1 MYRVLKFGGSSVAH
15 AERIKNIITI
25 LKQYYADRQG
35 LVLVFSAFGG
45 ITDVLIE
52 LCYKASQ
59 GDISYLQLFEEYKK
73 RHETTIDELFGE
85 ADASEIKELIR
96 GNHETLQDLL
106 HGIFLIR
113 EVSARTSDLVLSFG
127 ERNANTIIASAFSVH
142 GIPSVFTDA
151 RKLIVTTSD
160 FGQAKVIFERTNE
173 KIKNYISGLDGKI
186 PVITGFIGSDEHGLT
201 TTLGRGGSDYTASIF
216 AAALDAEELEIWTD
230 VDGVLTAD
238 PRKVKKA
245 FTLQHLSYSEA
256 MEMSHFGAKVIYP
269 PTILPACQKSIPIII
284 KNTFNPEFSGTRI
297 TNTTESSD
305 KSPMKGISS
314 LNNIC
319 LINLQGSGLMGIPG
333 IASRLFSVL
342 AREKINIILITQASS
357 EYSIS
362 LAVESKDQ
370 QKAVSAIEAEFSKEI
385 REGSVL
391 PVIAE
396 PDLCVIAVIGEKMRH
411 VPGISGKLFNA
422 LGKNGIN
429 VMAIAQGSS
438 ELNISFVVN
447 KRDEVKALNA
457 IHDSFFLSDLK
468 RVHLFVTGTG
478 LIGSTLLKQIGQ
490 QKTFLQN
497 EMHLDI
503 IVAGLANSKKMF
515 LDENGINISIWEDI
529 LEKNGSDTDMNVFIQ
544 EMKEKNL
551 PYSIF
556 IDNTASKYIPSF
568 YHIILA
574 GNISVC
580 TPNKVAASSPLVE
593 YKALKQLAKDKMV
606 HLLFETNVGA
616 GLPVLSTMRNLIL
629 SGDTLLKI
637 EGVLSGSLSY
647 IFNTYQ
653 PGQSFTDLVFQ
664 AKELGY
670 TEPDPRDDLSG
681 MDVKRK
687 IMILAREGGFDIEE
701 GDVSVEPILS
711 EHCMSA
717 PDVNSFFERLKEEE
731 YILSRQAESANKDN
745 KYFRYIAS
753 FENGKIHIS
762 LQQVQQNSPF
772 VSLAG
777 SDNMIVFTTERYK
790 ERPLVIKGPGAGA
803 EVTAAGLFAE
813 IIAAGQ

>member
-52 LCYKASQ
+52 LCYKASE

-85 ADASEIKELIR
+85 ADSSEIKELIR
-96 GNHETLQDLL
+96 GNHETLHDLL

-127 ERNANTIIASAFSVH
+127 ERNANAIIAAAFSTE

-151 RKLIVTTSD
+151 RNLITTNSD
-160 FGQAKVIFERTNE
+160 FGQAKVIFEKTNE
-173 KIKNYISGLDGKI
+173 QIKNYISDLDGKI
-186 PVITGFIGSDEHGLT
+186 PVITGFVGSDEHGLT

-269 PTILPACQKSIPIII
+269 PTILPACRKSIPIII
-284 KNTFNPEFSGTRI
+284 KNTFNPVFSGTRI

-385 REGSVL
+385 GEGSVL

-447 KRDEVKALNA
+447 KKDEVKALNA

-478 LIGSTLLKQIGQ
+478 LIGSTLLKQIEQ

-515 LDENGINISIWEDI
+515 LDENGINISLWQDI
-529 LEKNGSDTDMNVFIQ
+529 LEKNGSDTDMDVFIQ
-544 EMKEKNL
+544 KMKEKNL
-551 PYSIF
+551 PNSIF

-647 IFNTYQ
+647 IFNTYE
-653 PGQSFTDLVFQ
+653 PGQSFTELVYR
-664 AKELGY
+664 AGELGY

-687 IMILAREGGFDIEE
+687 IMILAREGGFDVEE
-701 GDVSVEPILS
+701 GDVSIEPILS

-717 PDVNSFFERLKEEE
+717 PDVNSFFDRLKEEE
-731 YILSRQAESANKDN
+731 YILSGQAESAKKEN
-745 KYFRYIAS
+745 KYLRYIAS

>member
-1 MYRVLKFGGSSVAH
+1 MYCVLKFGGSSVAH

-45 ITDVLIE
+45 ITDILIE
-52 LCYKASQ
+52 LCYKASE

-73 RHETTIDELFGE
+73 RHDTTFDELFGE
-85 ADASEIKELIR
+85 ADSSEIKELIR

-127 ERNANTIIASAFSVH
+127 ERNANAIIASAFSVH

-151 RKLIVTTSD
+151 RKLIATTSD
-160 FGQAKVIFERTNE
+160 FGQAKVIFEKTNE
-173 KIKNYISGLDGKI
+173 QIKNYISALDGKI

-269 PTILPACQKSIPIII
+269 PTILPACRKSIPIII
-284 KNTFNPEFSGTRI
+284 KNTFNPGFSGTRI

-385 REGSVL
+385 GEGSVL

-438 ELNISFVVN
+438 ELNISFVVD
-447 KRDEVKALNA
+447 KKDEVKALNA
-457 IHDSFFLSDLK
+457 IHDSFFLSDVK

-478 LIGSTLLKQIGQ
+478 LIGSTLLKQIRQ

-497 EMHLDI
+497 EMRLDI
-503 IVAGLANSKKMF
+503 VVAGLANSKKMF
-515 LDENGINISIWEDI
+515 LDENGINISIWQDI
-529 LEKNGSDTDMNVFIQ
+529 LEKNGSNTDMDVFIQ

-551 PYSIF
+551 PNSIF

-647 IFNTYQ
+647 IFNTYET
-653 PGQSFTDLVFQ
+653 GQSFTELVYR
-664 AKELGY
+664 ARELGY

-687 IMILAREGGFDIEE
+687 IMILAREGGFDVEE
-701 GDVSVEPILS
+701 GDVSIEPILS
-711 EHCMSA
+711 EYCMSA
-717 PDVNSFFERLKEEE
+717 PDVNSFFDRLKEEE
-731 YILSRQAESANKDN
+731 YILSGQAELAKKEN
-745 KYFRYIAS
+745 KYLRYVAS
-753 FENGKIHIS
+753 FENRKIHIS
-762 LQQVQQNSPF
+762 LQEVQQNSPF

>member
-113 EVSARTSDLVLSFG
+113 EVSSRTSDLVLSFG
-127 ERNANTIIASAFSVH
+127 ERNANSIIASAFSVH

-151 RKLIVTTSD
+151 RKLIATTSD
-160 FGQAKVIFERTNE
+160 FGQAKVIFEKTNE
-173 KIKNYISGLDGKI
+173 KIKNYISDLDGKI

-284 KNTFNPEFSGTRI
+284 KNTFNPGFSGTRI

-385 REGSVL
+385 GEGSVL

-429 VMAIAQGSS
+429 VMTIAQGSS

-515 LDENGINISIWEDI
+515 LDENGINISIWQDI
-529 LEKNGSDTDMNVFIQ
+529 LEKNGSDTDMEVFIQ

-551 PYSIF
+551 PNSIF
-556 IDNTASKYIPSF
+556 VDNTASKYIPSF

-593 YKALKQLAKDKMV
+593 YKALKKLAKDKMV

-616 GLPVLSTMRNLIL
+616 GLPVLSTMRNLIF

-647 IFNTYQ
+647 IFNTYE
-653 PGQSFTDLVFQ
+653 PGQSFTDLVIQ

-687 IMILAREGGFDIEE
+687 IMILAREGGFDVEE

-731 YILSRQAESANKDN
+731 YILTRQAESAKKDN
-745 KYFRYIAS
+745 KYLRYIAS
-753 FENGKIHIS
+753 FEKGKINIS

>member
-59 GDISYLQLFEEYKK
+59 GDISYIQLFEEYKK
-73 RHETTIDELFGE
+73 RHDTTINELFGE
-85 ADASEIKELIR
+85 ADSSEIKELICV
-96 GNHETLQDLL
+96 NHETLQDLL

-127 ERNANTIIASAFSVH
+127 ERNANAIIASAFSVH

-160 FGQAKVIFERTNE
+160 FGQAKVIFEKTNE
-173 KIKNYISGLDGKI
+173 QIKNYISDLDGKI

-370 QKAVSAIEAEFSKEI
+370 QKSVSSIEAEFSKEI
-385 REGSVL
+385 GEGSVL

-515 LDENGINISIWEDI
+515 LDENGINISIWQDI
-529 LEKNGSDTDMNVFIQ
+529 LEKNGSNTDMNVFIH

-551 PYSIF
+551 PNSIF

-616 GLPVLSTMRNLIL
+616 GLPVLSTMRNLIF

-653 PGQSFTDLVFQ
+653 PGQSFTDLVYQ

-687 IMILAREGGFDIEE
+687 IMILAREGGFDVEE
-701 GDVSVEPILS
+701 EDVSVEPILS

-717 PDVNSFFERLKEEE
+717 PDVNNFFERLKEEE
-731 YILSRQAESANKDN
+731 YILSRQAESAKKDN
-745 KYFRYIAS
+745 KYLRYIAS

>member
-59 GDISYLQLFEEYKK
+59 GDTSYLQLFEEYKK

-127 ERNANTIIASAFSVH
+127 ERNANAIIAAAFSTE

-151 RKLIVTTSD
+151 RNLITTNSD
-160 FGQAKVIFERTNE
+160 FGQAKVIFEKTNE
-173 KIKNYISGLDGKI
+173 QIKNYISDLDGKI

-362 LAVESKDQ
+362 LAVESKYQ
-370 QKAVSAIEAEFSKEI
+370 QKAVSAIETEFSKEI
-385 REGSVL
+385 GEGSVL

-457 IHDSFFLSDLK
+457 IHDSFFLSDVK
-468 RVHLFVTGTG
+468 RVHLFLTGTG
-478 LIGSTLLKQIGQ
+478 LIGSTLLKQIRQ

-497 EMHLDI
+497 EMRLDI
-503 IVAGLANSKKMF
+503 VVTGLANSKKMF
-515 LDENGINISIWEDI
+515 FDENGINISLWQDI
-529 LEKNGSDTDMNVFIQ
+529 LEKNGSDTDMEVFIQ

-551 PYSIF
+551 PNSIF

-616 GLPVLSTMRNLIL
+616 GLPLLSTMRNLIL

-647 IFNTYQ
+647 IFNTYE
-653 PGQSFTDLVFQ
+653 PGQSFTELVYR
-664 AKELGY
+664 AGELGY

-687 IMILAREGGFDIEE
+687 IMILAREGGFDVEE
-701 GDVSVEPILS
+701 GDVSIDPILS
-711 EHCMSA
+711 EYCMSA
-717 PDVNSFFERLKEEE
+717 PDVNSFFDRLKEEE
-731 YILSRQAESANKDN
+731 YILSGQAESAKKEN
-745 KYFRYIAS
+745 KYLRYIAS

-803 EVTAAGLFAE
+803 DVTAAGLFAE

>member
-73 RHETTIDELFGE
+73 RHDTTIDELFGD
-85 ADASEIKELIR
+85 ADSGEIKELIYV
-96 GNHETLQDLL
+96 NHETLQDLL

-127 ERNANTIIASAFSVH
+127 ERNANVIIASAFSVH

-160 FGQAKVIFERTNE
+160 FGQAKVIFEKTDE
-173 KIKNYISGLDGKI
+173 KIKNYISDLDGKI
-186 PVITGFIGSDEHGLT
+186 PLITGFIGSDEHGIT

-245 FTLQHLSYSEA
+245 FTLHHLSYSEA

-297 TNTTESSD
+297 TNTTASYD
-305 KSPMKGISS
+305 KSPMKGVSS

-370 QKAVSAIEAEFSKEI
+370 QKAVSATEAEFSKEI
-385 REGSVL
+385 GEGSVL

-447 KRDEVKALNA
+447 KKDEVKALNA

-515 LDENGINISIWEDI
+515 LDENGINISIWQDI
-529 LEKNGSDTDMNVFIQ
+529 LEKNGSDTDMDDFIQ

-551 PYSIF
+551 PNSIF

-647 IFNTYQ
+647 IFNTYE
-653 PGQSFTDLVFQ
+653 PGQSFTELVYR
-664 AKELGY
+664 AGELGY

-687 IMILAREGGFDIEE
+687 IMILAREGGFDVEE
-701 GDVSVEPILS
+701 EDVRIEPILS

-731 YILSRQAESANKDN
+731 YILSRQAESAKKDN
-745 KYFRYIAS
+745 KYLRYIAS

-777 SDNMIVFTTERYK
+777 SDNMIVFTTVRYK

>member
-1 MYRVLKFGGSSVAH
+1 MYRVLKFGGSSVASP
-15 AERIKNIITI
+15 ERIKHIINI
-25 LKQYYADRQG
+25 LKKYYSERKG

-45 ITDVLIE
+45 ITDVLLD
-52 LCYKASQ
+52 LCKKASE
-59 GDISYLQLFEEYKK
+59 GDISYLHLFETYKN
-73 RHETTIDELFGE
+73 RHDIAIDELFGKE
-85 ADASEIKELIR
+85 DGGEIKETIR
-96 GNHETLQDLL
+96 VNHETLHDLL

-127 ERNANTIIASAFSVH
+127 ERNANAIIAAAFSAE
-142 GIPSVFTDA
+142 GIPSVFTDS
-151 RKLIVTTSD
+151 RNLITTNSD
-160 FGQAKVIFERTNE
+160 FGQAKVIFEKTN
-173 KIKNYISGLDGKI
+173 KQIRNYISGLDGKI

-245 FTLQHLSYSEA
+245 FTLHHLSYAEA

-269 PTILPACQKSIPIII
+269 PTILPACQKSVPIRI
-284 KNTFNPEFSGTRI
+284 KNTFNPSFAGTLI
-297 TNTTESSD
+297 TKNVISSD
-305 KSPMKGISS
+305 KSPIKGISS
-314 LNNIC
+314 LNNIS

-333 IASRLFSVL
+333 IAARLFSVL
-342 AREKINIILITQASS
+342 GREKVNIILITQASS

-362 LAVESKDQ
+362 LAVESKDHY
-370 QKAVSAIEAEFSKEI
+370 KALQAIQEEFVKEI
-385 REGSVL
+385 LDGSIF

-396 PDLCVIAVIGEKMRH
+396 SDLCVVAVIGEQMRH

-438 ELNISFVVN
+438 ELNISFVVH
-447 KRDEVKALNA
+447 KKDEIKTLNA
-457 IHDSFFLSDLK
+457 IHDSFFLSDVK
-468 RVHLFVTGTG
+468 RVHLFIVGTG
-478 LIGSTLLKQIGQ
+478 LIGSTLLKQIEQ
-490 QKTFLQN
+490 QKTFLHD
-497 EMHLDI
+497 ELHLDI
-503 IVAGLANSKKMF
+503 IVAGLANSKKMI
-515 LDENGINISIWEDI
+515 LDENGINISHWQHI
-529 LEKNGSDTDMNVFIQ
+529 LEKNGTDTNMEVFIR
-544 EMKEKNL
+544 EMKENNL
-551 PYSIF
+551 PNSIF

-568 YHIILA
+568 YHIILS
-574 GNISVC
+574 GNVSVC
-580 TPNKVAASSPLVE
+580 TPNKVAASSPLAE
-593 YKALKQLAKDKMV
+593 YKALKRLAKDKMI

-647 IFNTYQ
+647 IFNTYEA
-653 PGQSFTDLVFQ
+653 GQSFTDLVYQ

-687 IMILAREGGFDIEE
+687 IMILAREGGFDVEE
-701 GDVSVEPILS
+701 EDVIIEPILS
-711 EHCMSA
+711 ADCMSA
-717 PDVNSFFERLKEEE
+717 PDIDGFFDSLKKEEG
-731 YILSRQAESANKDN
+731 IISDLAASAKKEN
-745 KYFRYIAS
+745 KYLRYLAS
-753 FENGKIHIS
+753 FEKGKIHIS
-762 LQQVQQNSPF
+762 LQKVDHNSPF